1 MSELFEAIQVND
13 SDRVIALLEQ
23 GEDPNEI
30 TVSGPLLVEAWFN
43 ENLDMMDVLLE
54 YGADPNQ
61 DDGSGKT
68 VFCELIAHIIQSIT
82 GRRPEY
88 EPDSDMVRG
97 TIELLMSWDAD
108 PYYKIRGSHKPSPYQ
123 YVIDYPTKYSLNAQT
138 GLRDI
143 FTNDVWAS
151 EQIRDIL
158 LETRQKIKDYK
169 TYQSKKRLA
178 FIRTGMDPGLLS
190 RVAPDLMEDIGERT
204 LDRDYDVDPT
214 GIEDETYT
222 RYDPSQTL
230 QEYKENKRMA
240 DFLTSIQSGGLS
252 FQEQFDQ
259 VKQGINFQDAYNPE
273 NGNSILLYFCL
284 QGNYDVAE
292 KMLDSGADPN
302 HKNKE
307 GMTILA
313 GVFLFVKSKYR
324 KAKTMQVLI
333 DFGADPS
340 PIIRSPTIPDN
351 QKRVIK
357 YLVNFKQRPNSFDKQ
372 KQNQGRS
379 RKELA

>member
-1 MSELFEAIQVND
+1 M
-13 SDRVIALLEQ
+13 
-23 GEDPNEI
+23 
-30 TVSGPLLVEAWFN
+30 
-43 ENLDMMDVLLE
+43 
-54 YGADPNQ
+54 
-61 DDGSGKT
+61 
-68 VFCELIAHIIQSIT
+68 
-82 GRRPEY
+82 
-88 EPDSDMVRG
+88 
-97 TIELLMSWDAD
+97 
-108 PYYKIRGSHKPSPYQ
+108 
-123 YVIDYPTKYSLNAQT
+123 NAQT
-138 GLRDI
+138 GLRNI
-143 FTNDVWAS
+143 FPNDVWAS

-158 LETRQKIKDYK
+158 LETRQKIEDYK

-204 LDRDYDVDPT
+204 LNRDYDVDPT
-214 GIEDETYT
+214 GIEDETYP

-240 DFLTSIQSGGLS
+240 DFLTSIQSGGVS

-292 KMLDSGADPN
+292 KMLDNGADPN

-340 PIIRSPTIPDN
+340 PIIHSPTIPDN
-351 QKRVIK
+351 QKRVIE
-357 YLVNFKQRPNSFDKQ
+357 YLVNFKRRPNSFDKQ
-372 KQNQGRS
+372 KVIENVMMKQ
-379 RKELA
+379 LV